1 MKTMAFATRNA
12 KEILRDKTTLGF
24 GIGFPVILLLLL
36 SLIGANAPVDL
47 FDVDKLT
54 PGIAVFGMS
63 FISLFSGMII
73 AKDRSSSFMMRLFA
87 SPMDAGDFIAG
98 YTLPLIPMAVVQILI
113 CFVTALFLGLSAS
126 LNILLTVVVSI
137 PAALLF
143 IGIGLL
149 CGSVFNDKQVGGACG
164 ALLTNLSAWLSGT
177 FGKLAKSLPFLHAV
191 DAGRYALSGEYGKI
205 MPELLWV
212 LAYAV
217 VVDAAAVLVFR
228 HKMKRE

>member
-1 MKTMAFATRNA
+1 M
-12 KEILRDKTTLGF
+12 
-24 GIGFPVILLLLL
+24 
-36 SLIGANAPVDL
+36 
-47 FDVDKLT
+47 
-54 PGIAVFGMS
+54 
-63 FISLFSGMII
+63 
-73 AKDRSSSFMMRLFA
+73 
-87 SPMDAGDFIAG
+87 
-98 YTLPLIPMAVVQILI
+98 
-113 CFVTALFLGLSAS
+113 
-126 LNILLTVVVSI
+126 VVSI

-177 FGKLAKSLPFLHAV
+177 WFDPAMVGGAFGKLAKSLPFLHAV